1 MCIVVDITFVILC
14 HNSATRM
21 ATSDHCMFCK
31 KSFKMLLHHL
41 SQSSACKSHYM
52 AIEKAAAAVPDIV
65 SNEGHVN
72 VGNVSQSATHRPPRP
87 NLRSSSSHGLLPELE
102 SGGIVGKADDDLVFE
117 GVEDVDEV
125 ADDFVF
131 DDDAISEGDADEQ
144 DISETELEEGP
155 DLSVLDLFL
164 ETVQAASKSTWS
176 CMFFSGGEGPN

>member
-1 MCIVVDITFVILC
+1 MCILGITFVILC
-14 HNSATRM
+14 HNSALCLTTRV

-31 KSFKMLLHHL
+31 KSFKMLLHHF
-41 SQSSACKSHYM
+41 SQSSACQSHYM

-102 SGGIVGKADDDLVFE
+102 SGGIVGNADDELLF
-117 GVEDVDEV
+117 DEV

-144 DISETELEEGP
+144 DISETESEESP
-155 DLSVLDLFL
+155 DLRVLDLYLKLFKL
-164 ETVQAASKSTWS
+164 
-176 CMFFSGGEGPN
+176 